1 MCQFCVEHGE
11 GKRWYLE
18 ASNYALDLNSDLA
31 RRDYVVD
38 FISGFEQMRSRA
50 VTAGNVLGKL
60 PRPIAQL
67 GKDAITRH
75 QQANHFG
82 QPLSLEDCEQVLDIA
97 SSITVIPCICRLHEP
112 GRTAEEVCVL
122 VTSSPVDSVLEEGFS
137 DYDAGPDLDDFHTLS
152 KSQAMEL
159 LRDCED
165 QGTAPLDLDV
175 QDAVHGGD
183 LQLQSGQRLHGHE
196 AHRRLRHQGHVARR
210 GCGRS
215 GCREVHRL
223 RSMRQAMPVRRHLGE
238 SGGRDDSC
246 REVLGLRN
254 LQIGL
259 PAAGDSA
266 RRSSEY
272 PGGRCALV
280 VISTLPPVL
289 RSDRTAPP

>member
-97 SSITVIPCICRLHEP
+97 SSITVIPCICRHARARPHRRGSLRTRHFVP
-112 GRTAEEVCVL
+112 GRQRAWKRASRTTTRVPIST
-122 VTSSPVDSVLEEGFS
+122 TSTPCQSRRPWNS
-137 DYDAGPDLDDFHTLS
+137 Y
-152 KSQAMEL
+152 
-159 LRDCED
+159 
-165 QGTAPLDLDV
+165 GTART
-175 QDAVHGGD
+175 A
-183 LQLQSGQRLHGHE
+183 
-196 AHRRLRHQGHVARR
+196 
-210 GCGRS
+210 GCSTRSGRS
-215 GCREVHRL
+215 RR
-223 RSMRQAMPVRRHLGE
+223 RSRRR
-238 SGGRDDSC
+238 SATA
-246 REVLGLRN
+246 
-254 LQIGL
+254 IW
-259 PAAGDSA
+259 PAAA
-266 RRSSEY
+266 W
-272 PGGRCALV
+272 P
-280 VISTLPPVL
+280 
-289 RSDRTAPP
+289 

>member
-31 RRDYVVD
+31 RRDYVVE

-97 SSITVIPCICRLHEP
+97 SSITVIPCICRMHEP
-112 GRTAEEVCVL
+112 GRTAEEVCML
-122 VTSSPVDSVLEEGFS
+122 VTSSPVDSVLQEGFS
-137 DYDAGPDLDDFHTLS
+137 DYDEGPDLDDFHTMS
-152 KSQAMEL
+152 KPRGDGAPAEL
-159 LRDCED
+159 R
-165 QGTAPLDLDV
+165 GARTAALDMDV
-175 QDAVHGGD
+175 QDAVHGGH

-196 AHRRLRHQGHVARR
+196 AHRRLRHQGHVAR
-210 GCGRS
+210 
-215 GCREVHRL
+215 
-223 RSMRQAMPVRRHLGE
+223 
-238 SGGRDDSC
+238 
-246 REVLGLRN
+246 
-254 LQIGL
+254 
-259 PAAGDSA
+259 
-266 RRSSEY
+266 
-272 PGGRCALV
+272 
-280 VISTLPPVL
+280 
-289 RSDRTAPP
+289 